1 MNLSTNTCNFIVIIA
16 HEIGFR
22 AFAYPARRRTVSQL
36 GVVSITSK
44 SKIIHSD
51 SLFTMGIRKTIAS
64 GLIAAAHHLQH
75 DRSKEQL
82 IRKTNDVRRSI
93 ARFIEPKESTRD
105 QSVNE
110 YFNSVFK

>member
-1 MNLSTNTCNFIVIIA
+1 LSTNTDVFIVIIA

-36 GVVSITSK
+36 GIVSNTSK

-51 SLFTMGIRKTIAS
+51 SLFIMGIRKTIAS

-82 IRKTNDVRRSI
+82 IRKTNDVRRKI
-93 ARFIEPKESTRD
+93 ARFIEP
-105 QSVNE
+105 N
-110 YFNSVFK
+110 

>member
-1 MNLSTNTCNFIVIIA
+1 MNLSTNTDVFIVIIA

-36 GVVSITSK
+36 GIVSITSK
-44 SKIIHSD
+44 SKSQLLHLVFI
-51 SLFTMGIRKTIAS
+51 MGIRKTIAS

-82 IRKTNDVRRSI
+82 IRKTNDVRRKI
-93 ARFIEPKESTRD
+93 ARFIEP
-105 QSVNE
+105 N
-110 YFNSVFK
+110 

>member
-1 MNLSTNTCNFIVIIA
+1 MNLSINTGVFIVIIA

-36 GVVSITSK
+36 GIVSITSK

-64 GLIAAAHHLQH
+64 GLIAAAHKLQH

-82 IRKTNDVRRSI
+82 IRKTNDVRRKI
-93 ARFIEPKESTRD
+93 ARFIEP
-105 QSVNE
+105 N
-110 YFNSVFK
+110 

>member
-1 MNLSTNTCNFIVIIA
+1 MNLSTNTCNFVVIIA

-36 GVVSITSK
+36 GIVSITSK

-82 IRKTNDVRRSI
+82 IRKTNDVRRKI
-93 ARFIEPKESTRD
+93 ARFIEPK
-105 QSVNE
+105 
-110 YFNSVFK
+110 

>member
-1 MNLSTNTCNFIVIIA
+1 MNLSINTGVFIVIIA

-36 GVVSITSK
+36 GIVSITSK

-82 IRKTNDVRRSI
+82 IRKTNDVRRKI
-93 ARFIEPKESTRD
+93 ARFIEP
-105 QSVNE
+105 N
-110 YFNSVFK
+110 